1 MNHMDLPVADM
12 RDDYRGMSATIET
25 NGSYTLPWS
34 TVLADGRRL
43 ADHGSYATA
52 LRFFKREGLEAI

>member
-1 MNHMDLPVADM
+1 MNPMELPVADM
-12 RDDYRGMSATIET
+12 RGDYRGALASIES
-25 NGSYTLPWS
+25 NGSYMLPWS

-52 LRFFKREGLEAI
+52 LAFFKREGLEAR